1 MVFLC
6 GLSPIS
12 NVIGGSLFFLVN
24 LHFGLGLLPFDYEY
38 RSEKK
43 GKKKNQFHLTSLK
56 LYRFYRL
63 FF

>member
-43 GKKKNQFHLTSLK
+43 GKKIKSISSYLLK
-56 LYRFYRL
+56 TI
-63 FF
+63 